1 MNGLFNVNTPVNEPV
16 KSYAPGSPERIA
28 LEAKLKTISAEQI
41 EIPLIIGGEAVKTGQ
56 LKSCTLPHNHQH
68 VIGTY
73 HAAGSEETKAAI
85 NACLAAQKEW
95 SEMPWQHRIAIF
107 LKAAELVSTKY
118 RALMNAATMLTQ
130 SKNAF
135 QAEIDS
141 TCELT
146 DFLRFNANY
155 VAEIYSEQPNST
167 NDTWNRLEYR
177 PLDGFVYAITPFNFT
192 AIAGNLPTAPAMLG
206 NCVIWKPSSTTVY
219 SNYIFMQIL
228 MEAGLPK
235 GVINFVP
242 GNSSEITEVCVSHP
256 SLAGIHFTGS
266 TTVFQSLWRTVGE
279 NIHQYKAYPR
289 LVGETGGKDYIFADA
304 SANVDALA
312 VAMVRGAFEFQGQ
325 KCSAA
330 SRAYLPKS
338 ISEAVLDRVKAMMAA
353 LKMGDVTDF
362 GNFVNAVID
371 AKAYAKII
379 TYIEDA
385 KQSADAEIIAGG
397 TYDDS
402 VGYFIAPTLILA
414 KKPDYIAMR
423 EEIFGPVLTVYV
435 YDDETRAA
443 TLQSLNDVSDYA
455 LTGSIF
461 AEDRQ
466 VIAELEKLLSQTAG
480 NFYINDKPTG
490 AVVGQQPFGGG
501 RASGTNDKAGSKL
514 NLYRW
519 ISARTIKENY
529 CPPTDYRYPFMGK

>member
-16 KSYAPGSPERIA
+16 KDYAPGSAERIA
-28 LEAKLKTISAEQI
+28 LEAKLKALSAEKI
-41 EIPLIIGGEAVKTGQ
+41 EIPLIINGEAVKTGN
-56 LKSCTLPHNHQH
+56 LKDCTMPHDHQH
-68 VIGTY
+68 VIGFY
-73 HAAGSEETKAAI
+73 HAAGTDETKAAI
-85 NACLAAQKEW
+85 DACLTAQKEW
-95 SEMPWQHRIAIF
+95 AAMPWQHRVAIF

-118 RALMNAATMLTQ
+118 RALLNAATMLTQ

-146 DFLRFNANY
+146 DFLRFNAKY

-167 NDTWNRLEYR
+167 KDTWNRLEYR

-228 MEAGLPK
+228 IEAGLPK

-242 GNSSEITEVCVSHP
+242 GNSAEITDVCTSHS

-266 TTVFQSLWRTVGE
+266 TAVFQSLWRSVSE
-279 NIHQYKAYPR
+279 NIHQYKSYPR

-304 SANVDALA
+304 SANIDALA
-312 VAMVRGAFEFQGQ
+312 VAMVRGSFEFQGQ

-338 ISEAVLDRVKAMMAA
+338 IAAAVLDRAKTMISE
-353 LKMGDVTDF
+353 LKMGDVANF
-362 GNFVNAVID
+362 ENFVNAVID
-371 AKAYAKII
+371 AKAYKKIVS
-379 TYIEDA
+379 YIEDA
-385 KQSADAEIIAGG
+385 QQSEDAEIIAGG

-414 KKPDYIAMR
+414 KKPDYVSMR

-435 YDDETRAA
+435 YEDEARAE
-443 TLQSLNDVSDYA
+443 TLESLNDVSDYA
-455 LTGSIF
+455 LTGAIF
-461 AEDRQ
+461 AEDRK
-466 VIAELEKLLSQTAG
+466 VIVELEQLLSQTAG

-519 ISARTIKENY
+519 ISARTIKETY